1 MSCEISLGQSAN
13 MYSVTNLTKTT
24 LEEDSLMDI
33 WRGLGEWAP
42 WGSGEYQDI
51 GILSGNS
58 LADQHVWMWLKTLPL
73 PVECY
78 QSVRALAVNY

>member
-1 MSCEISLGQSAN
+1 MGALG
-13 MYSVTNLTKTT
+13 V
-24 LEEDSLMDI
+24 
-33 WRGLGEWAP
+33 
-42 WGSGEYQDI
+42 WGIPGR
-51 GILSGNS
+51 ILSGNS